1 MASFFR
7 NAIIKN
13 IGTVPVECMAT
24 AANSRMTIIGM
35 SIANLTEGIVLV
47 DIMLKDDASSVTGYY
62 GKNLVLPPNSSMR
75 VVNGG
80 EKLILSTS
88 NTLYIKTTVS
98 DSVDAIIS
106 YVELI

>member
-13 IGTVPVECMAT
+13 IGIVPVECMAT

-35 SIANLTEGIVLV
+35 SVANLTEGIVLV
-47 DIMLKDDASSVTGYY
+47 DIMVKDDTSVTGYY
-62 GKNLVLPPNSSMR
+62 GKNLVLPPNSSLR

-88 NTLYIKTTVS
+88 NSLFISTNVP

-106 YVELI
+106 YVEIL

>member
-13 IGTVPVECMAT
+13 IGIVPVECMAT
-24 AANSRMTIIGM
+24 AANSRMTVIGM
-35 SIANLTEGIVLV
+35 SVANLTEGIVLV
-47 DIMLKDDASSVTGYY
+47 DIMLKDSTSVTGYY
-62 GKNLVLPPNSSMR
+62 GKNLVLPPNSSLR

-88 NTLYIKTTVS
+88 NILYMSTNVP

-106 YVELI
+106 YVEIL

>member
-7 NAIIKN
+7 NSVVKD
-13 IGTVPVECMAT
+13 IGTVPVVCLAT
-24 AANSRMTIIGM
+24 AANSRMTVIGM
-35 SIANLTEGIVLV
+35 SLANLTEGVILV
-47 DIMLKDDASSVTGYY
+47 NIQLQDDTSVTGYY
-62 GKNLVLPPNSSMR
+62 AKNLVLPPNSSMR

-88 NTLYIKTTVS
+88 NTLYISSNVS

>member
-7 NAIIKN
+7 NAIIKS
-13 IGTVPVECMAT
+13 IGIVPVECMAT
-24 AANSRMTIIGM
+24 AANSRMTVIGM
-35 SIANLTEGIVLV
+35 SVANLTEGIVLV
-47 DIMLKDDASSVTGYY
+47 DIMLKDDTSVTGYY
-62 GKNLVLPPNSSMR
+62 GKNLVLPPNSSLR

-88 NTLYIKTTVS
+88 NTLLISTNVP

-106 YVELI
+106 YVEIL

>member
-7 NAIIKN
+7 NAIIKD
-13 IGTVPVECMAT
+13 IGQVPVQAIAT
-24 AANSRMTIIGM
+24 AANSRATIIGF
-35 SIANLTEGIVLV
+35 SLANLTDGVVMI
-47 DIMLKDDASSVTGYY
+47 DIQLADDTSVTAYY
-62 GKNLVLPPNSSMR
+62 AKGLVLPPNSSMR

-80 EKLILSTS
+80 EKLIMSTS
-88 NTLYIKTTVS
+88 NTLYINSSVT

>member
-7 NAIIKN
+7 NAIIKD
-13 IGTVPVECMAT
+13 IGIVPVECIAT
-24 AANSRMTIIGM
+24 AANSRMTVIGM
-35 SIANLTEGIVLV
+35 SVANLTEGIVLV
-47 DIMLKDDASSVTGYY
+47 DIMLKDDTSVTGYY
-62 GKNLVLPPNSSMR
+62 GKNLVLPPNSSLR

-88 NTLYIKTTVS
+88 NTLFISTNVP

-106 YVELI
+106 YVEIL

>member
-7 NAIIKN
+7 NAIIKS

-24 AANSRMTIIGM
+24 AANSRMTVIGM
-35 SIANLTEGIVLV
+35 SVANLTEGIVLV
-47 DIMLKDDASSVTGYY
+47 DIMLKDDTSVTGYY
-62 GKNLVLPPNSSMR
+62 GKNLVLPPNSSLR

-88 NTLYIKTTVS
+88 NTLFISTNVP

-106 YVELI
+106 YVEIL

>member
-7 NAIIKN
+7 NAVVKD
-13 IGTVPVECMAT
+13 IGRVPVPCLVT
-24 AANSRMTIIGM
+24 APNSRMTVIGM
-35 SIANLTEGIVLV
+35 SLANLTEGIVL
-47 DIMLKDDASSVTGYY
+47 INIQLQDDTSVTGYY
-62 GKNLVLPPNSSMR
+62 VKNLVLPPNSSMR

-88 NTLYIKTTVS
+88 NTLYIS
-98 DSVDAIIS
+98 SNIDDSVDAIIS

>member
-7 NAIIKN
+7 NAIIKD
-13 IGTVPVECMAT
+13 IGTVPVECIAT
-24 AANSRMTIIGM
+24 AANSRMTVIGM
-35 SIANLTEGIVLV
+35 SVANLTEGIVLV
-47 DIMLKDDASSVTGYY
+47 DIMLKDDTSITGYY
-62 GKNLVLPPNSSMR
+62 GKNLVLPPNSSLR

-88 NTLYIKTTVS
+88 NTLYISTNVP

-106 YVELI
+106 YVELL

>member
-13 IGTVPVECMAT
+13 IGKVPVEAIAT
-24 AANSRMTIIGM
+24 AANSRTTIIGF
-35 SIANLTEGIVLV
+35 SLANLTDGVVMI
-47 DIMLKDDASSVTGYY
+47 DIQLKDDTSVTAYY
-62 GKNLVLPPNSSMR
+62 AKGLVLPPNSSMR

-80 EKLILSTS
+80 EKLIMSTS
-88 NTLYIKTTVS
+88 NTLYINS
-98 DSVDAIIS
+98 NLDDSVDAIIS

>member
-13 IGTVPVECMAT
+13 IGIVPVECMAT
-24 AANSRMTIIGM
+24 AANSRMTVIGM
-35 SIANLTEGIVLV
+35 SVANLTEGIVLV
-47 DIMLKDDASSVTGYY
+47 DIMLKDSTSVTGYY
-62 GKNLVLPPNSSMR
+62 GKNLVLPPNSSLR

-88 NTLYIKTTVS
+88 NTLFISTNVP

-106 YVELI
+106 YVEIL

>member
-13 IGTVPVECMAT
+13 IGIVPVQCMAT
-24 AANSRMTIIGM
+24 AANSRMTVIGM
-35 SIANLTEGIVLV
+35 SVANLTEGIVLV
-47 DIMLKDDASSVTGYY
+47 DIMLKDSTSVTGYY
-62 GKNLVLPPNSSMR
+62 GKNLVLPPNSSLR

-88 NTLYIKTTVS
+88 NILYMSTNVP

-106 YVELI
+106 YVEIL